1 MTKFIN
7 FRKLLIV
14 LPFLLGVYAE
24 YSISESLPQYHP
36 LREDRVAIERPNSAR
51 QMTNNV
57 NKKFEGI
64 ADRFGDNDFEGAME
78 NLQKMLNW
86 NLTKYEEAVVYQF
99 MGFIYV
105 NQNKIDDAI
114 EVFSKCVEYNVLGN
128 TQHQGTLF
136 NIASLYGSKEQWD
149 LAIAS
154 LMEFFKYEKDPAA
167 ESYIMTGIAYFQQG
181 KPLEALP
188 YITMANLKSLE
199 PKQSWLELEL
209 AILFLNK
216 RYDDAINIVKQLATY
231 WPEKEKYW
239 ETMAGA
245 YMEMQKDAD
254 ALAALN
260 LGYKNNSIE
269 KKETLESLARLSL
282 YLEIPY
288 QAAVIMQENMDAGL
302 IEKNEDNLRL
312 LLGAWTS
319 AREFKEAIEVIDV
332 LAPMIEDGSLFIQKA
347 MLLNEMSD
355 WDGIKEATEMA
366 LLDPNLE
373 NPGDVF
379 ILRGMAH
386 TELEEYDQAIKSFTE
401 AIEVGTES
409 NKRNAESWIEYVSD
423 RRG

>member
-14 LPFLLGVYAE
+14 LPLLLGVYAE
-24 YSISESLPQYHP
+24 YSISESLPKYHP

-78 NLQKMLNW
+78 NLQKMLSW
-86 NLTKYEEAVVYQF
+86 NLSKYEEAVVYQF

-269 KKETLESLARLSL
+269 KKRRLRVW
-282 YLEIPY
+282 
-288 QAAVIMQENMDAGL
+288 QD
-302 IEKNEDNLRL
+302 
-312 LLGAWTS
+312 
-319 AREFKEAIEVIDV
+319 
-332 LAPMIEDGSLFIQKA
+332 
-347 MLLNEMSD
+347 
-355 WDGIKEATEMA
+355 
-366 LLDPNLE
+366 
-373 NPGDVF
+373 
-379 ILRGMAH
+379 
-386 TELEEYDQAIKSFTE
+386 
-401 AIEVGTES
+401 
-409 NKRNAESWIEYVSD
+409 
-423 RRG
+423 

>member
-1 MTKFIN
+1 
-7 FRKLLIV
+7 
-14 LPFLLGVYAE
+14 
-24 YSISESLPQYHP
+24 
-36 LREDRVAIERPNSAR
+36 
-51 QMTNNV
+51 
-57 NKKFEGI
+57 
-64 ADRFGDNDFEGAME
+64 
-78 NLQKMLNW
+78 MLNW

-302 IEKNEDNLRL
+302 IERNEDNLRL

-386 TELEEYDQAIKSFTE
+386 TELEEYEQAIESFTE

>member
-1 MTKFIN
+1 MTKFSN

-14 LPFLLGVYAE
+14 LPLLFGANAE

-78 NLQKMLNW
+78 NLQKMLSW

-199 PKQSWLELEL
+199 PKQSWLELDPVSYTHL
-209 AILFLNK
+209 TLTPILL
-216 RYDDAINIVKQLATY
+216 V
-231 WPEKEKYW
+231 
-239 ETMAGA
+239 
-245 YMEMQKDAD
+245 
-254 ALAALN
+254 
-260 LGYKNNSIE
+260 
-269 KKETLESLARLSL
+269 
-282 YLEIPY
+282 
-288 QAAVIMQENMDAGL
+288 
-302 IEKNEDNLRL
+302 
-312 LLGAWTS
+312 
-319 AREFKEAIEVIDV
+319 
-332 LAPMIEDGSLFIQKA
+332 
-347 MLLNEMSD
+347 
-355 WDGIKEATEMA
+355 
-366 LLDPNLE
+366 
-373 NPGDVF
+373 
-379 ILRGMAH
+379 
-386 TELEEYDQAIKSFTE
+386 
-401 AIEVGTES
+401 
-409 NKRNAESWIEYVSD
+409 
-423 RRG
+423 

>member
-1 MTKFIN
+1 
-7 FRKLLIV
+7 
-14 LPFLLGVYAE
+14 
-24 YSISESLPQYHP
+24 
-36 LREDRVAIERPNSAR
+36 
-51 QMTNNV
+51 
-57 NKKFEGI
+57 
-64 ADRFGDNDFEGAME
+64 
-78 NLQKMLNW
+78 
-86 NLTKYEEAVVYQF
+86 

-302 IEKNEDNLRL
+302 IERNEDNLRPVSYTHL
-312 LLGAWTS
+312 TLPT
-319 AREFKEAIEVIDV
+319 
-332 LAPMIEDGSLFIQKA
+332 
-347 MLLNEMSD
+347 
-355 WDGIKEATEMA
+355 
-366 LLDPNLE
+366 
-373 NPGDVF
+373 
-379 ILRGMAH
+379 
-386 TELEEYDQAIKSFTE
+386 
-401 AIEVGTES
+401 
-409 NKRNAESWIEYVSD
+409 KRIV
-423 RRG
+423 